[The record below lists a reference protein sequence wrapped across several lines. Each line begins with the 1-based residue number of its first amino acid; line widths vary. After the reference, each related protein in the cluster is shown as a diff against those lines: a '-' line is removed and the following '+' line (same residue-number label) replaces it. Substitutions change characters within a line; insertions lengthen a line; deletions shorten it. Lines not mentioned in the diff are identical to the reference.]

1 MITTTSAAAAALPVR
16 PRMSEGAVGV
26 CGHVGPSL
34 APVFRGTIAPLPAT
48 AQGTTVSSSG
58 FGADN
63 FRGDRTDTAVD
74 NAVGP
79 PAWSPP
85 V

>member
-26 CGHVGPSL
+26 CGHVGPGL
-34 APVFRGTIAPLPAT
+34 ASVVRGTIAPLSAT
-48 AQGTTVSSSG
+48 AQGTTVSSS
-58 FGADN
+58 FGADS